1 MVKIVWFSR
10 HPALPSQ
17 ITELRRL
24 YGADV
29 QIITDPNPFGSARDI
44 MERFRCAG
52 GDEMVVVAPLSVLG
66 RLCDLGIKPLWAD
79 MEQVPVEEAE
89 VVAVR
94 RGYRFIRFRRVKRLV
109 LEFEEV

>member
-1 MVKIVWFSR
+1 MKIVWFSR

-17 ITELRRL
+17 IAELQRL

-29 QIITDPNPFGSARDI
+29 QIIADPKPFDSAKDI
-44 MERFRCAG
+44 LDRFRYIG

-66 RLCDLGIKPLWAD
+66 RLCDLGVKPLWAD
-79 MEQVPVEEAE
+79 MEQVPPEKAE
-89 VVAVR
+89 VVAAG
-94 RGYRFIRFRRVKRLV
+94 RGYRFIRFRRVKRLT